1 MGQSQVSPVHIVRIL
16 NSPMTNSKPLLVA
29 ALAVSIGAT
38 NLADAQQYSC
48 SNHPA
53 PTENLAAQLA
63 KFRPVQMPF
72 STNGLSSR
80 EVQMVRKLVEAGQY
94 LESAFW
100 RESDPEGLRIY
111 QALTPCPGATEK
123 QIHHYLLING
133 NRYDLLEGNK
143 PFLANSVYE
152 PGHALYPAGISRK
165 EIEDY
170 VTAHPEKR
178 AQLYNP
184 WTVVKRKGKD
194 LVGVPY
200 HVEFRQWLLPA
211 AKALGDA
218 AALSDDK
225 PFANF
230 LRLRAEAL
238 LTDDYYKSDL
248 AWVDLDNHKF
258 DVIMAPYETYLDDLL
273 GVKTSYGTAVMIR
286 DADQSAKLTMYKKYA
301 AAIQDAL
308 PLAAAEKP
316 SNAGHPTPMEVMDT
330 PYRSGD
336 LRHGYQ
342 AVADNLPN
350 DPRIHAEKGTKKIFF
365 KNFMDA
371 RVNNVVLPI
380 GKLVMREDQ
389 ANLASMDGYLA
400 VVVMHEMSHG
410 LGPAYARVNGKRA
423 DIRESIGPLYSGLE
437 EAKADI
443 VGLYGL
449 DWLMNKDVLPKSRA
463 RDYYASHV
471 AGIFRTVRFGT
482 AEAHAKAEMM
492 EFNYFVE
499 QGAIT
504 RDARTGRYAVDF
516 AKFPT
521 AVASLAKELLTI
533 EATGD
538 RARAESWFTKYGTMP
553 SHLQAALSKT
563 GSVPVDIDPITS
575 FGDNVK

>member
-1 MGQSQVSPVHIVRIL
+1 
-16 NSPMTNSKPLLVA
+16 MTSSNLLSLA

-48 SNHPA
+48 SNHPQ
-53 PTENLAAQLA
+53 PTENVVAQLA

-72 STNGLSSR
+72 STNRLSSR

-100 RESDPEGLRIY
+100 RESDPVGLRIY

-143 PFLANSVYE
+143 PFLANTVYE
-152 PGHALYPAGISRK
+152 PGHALYPAGITRK

-170 VTAHPEKR
+170 VAAHPAKKAEI
-178 AQLYNP
+178 YNP
-184 WTVVKRKGKD
+184 WTVVKRNGRD

-225 PFANF
+225 AFANF

-258 DVIMAPYETYLDDLL
+258 DVIFAPYETYLDDLL
-273 GVKTSYGTAVMIR
+273 GVKTSYGVAVMIR
-286 DADQSAKLTMYKKYA
+286 NAGESAKLTMYKKYA

-308 PLAAAEKP
+308 PLAAADKP

-371 RVNNVVLPI
+371 RVNYVVLPI
-380 GKLVMREDQ
+380 GKVLIREDQ
-389 ANLASMDGYLA
+389 ASLASMDGYLA
-400 VVVMHEMSHG
+400 AVVMHEMSHG

-449 DWLMNKDVLPKSRA
+449 DWLMDKGVLPKSRA

-499 QGAIT
+499 QRAIT
-504 RDARTGRYAVDF
+504 REAATGRYAIDF
-516 AKFPT
+516 ARFPV
-521 AVASLAKELLTI
+521 AVASLAKELLAI

-538 RARAESWFTKYGTMP
+538 RARAERWFTKYGTMP
-553 SHLQAALSKT
+553 AQLQAALSKT

-575 FGDNVK
+575 FGDNVR